1 MLDFDFF
8 TSGSAV
14 AAAGAV
20 LAASALAGAAGA
32 AVVVAGVA
40 ALVSAGF
47 GSAAYAALK
56 PKQMVNKETIRIVLV
71 ITFSKKFSK

>member
-1 MLDFDFF
+1 MSWQMLDFDFF
-8 TSGSAV
+8 TSGSA
-14 AAAGAV
+14 AAAVGA
-20 LAASALAGAAGA
+20 ALAGAAGA

-47 GSAAYAALK
+47 GSAAYAAVK